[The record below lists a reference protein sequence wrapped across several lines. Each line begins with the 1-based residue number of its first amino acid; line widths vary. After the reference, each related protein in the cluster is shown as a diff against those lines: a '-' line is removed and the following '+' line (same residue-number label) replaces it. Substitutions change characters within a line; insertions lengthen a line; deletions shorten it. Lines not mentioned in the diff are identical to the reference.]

1 LVVLLVVFLV
11 VEGKVVPQE
20 AYILVVRLDRQLVVQ
35 LLDQESVLAS
45 KVVVVEK
52 DKGLG

>member
-1 LVVLLVVFLV
+1 MVFLV
-11 VEGKVVPQE
+11 VEGKVVPQ
-20 AYILVVRLDRQLVVQ
+20 VGLDQRNHLVVQ